1 MQSAKVLEM
10 LNKGQIEQLKTDLR
24 DEIYQESLK
33 AKPNAKKRYTAMK
46 KYFGYV
52 SSVREALT
60 KPCLIEF
67 EGKQYTSFC
76 NSYSLALTT
85 ESCGEMEM
93 FDTATGNYPDVTRL
107 ISFDGTEEKIDISE
121 VIAKAKSQ
129 GYKLNKSAVHDNTYL
144 MFYEGNYYRI
154 GLIDSTYSIID
165 DGEEVTVNHIP
176 NSMKPLV
183 LKNNL
188 GVVVI
193 MPVRYEREPYDGVI
207 VIEALIY
214 ILTSLDQIG

>member
-1 MQSAKVLEM
+1 MRNSRVLAM
-10 LNKGQIEQLKTDLR
+10 LTTGKIEELKAELR
-24 DEIYQESLK
+24 DEIYQETLK

-46 KYFGYV
+46 KYFTYV
-52 SSVREALT
+52 DSVREACK
-60 KPCLIEF
+60 KPASIEF
-67 EGKQYTSFC
+67 EGTQYASFC
-76 NSYSLALTT
+76 NSYSLVLTT

-93 FDTATGNYPDVTRL
+93 FDTAAGNYPDVTRL
-107 ISFDGTEEKIDISE
+107 IHFDGTEEKIDISN

-129 GYKLNKSAVHDNTYL
+129 GYKLKKSAVHDNTYL

-165 DGEEVTVNHIP
+165 DGEEVAVYHIP

-193 MPVRYEREPYDGVI
+193 MPVHYESEPYDGVI
-207 VIEALIY
+207 VIEV
-214 ILTSLDQIG
+214 

>member
-10 LNKGQIEQLKTDLR
+10 LNKGQIEQLKTELR

-52 SSVREALT
+52 SSIREALT

-107 ISFDGTEEKIDISE
+107 ISFDGTEEKIDISK
-121 VIAKAKSQ
+121 VIAKAKAQ
-129 GYKLNKSAVHDNTYL
+129 GYKLKKSEVNDNNYI

-154 GLIDSTYSIID
+154 GLVDCTYGIID
-165 DGEEVTVNHIP
+165 DGEEATFYHIP

-183 LKNNL
+183 IKSSI
-188 GVVVI
+188 GVCII
-193 MPVRYEREPYDGVI
+193 MPIRYESEPYDGVI
-207 VIEALIY
+207 VIEA
-214 ILTSLDQIG
+214 

>member
-1 MQSAKVLEM
+1 MRNTIVLAM
-10 LNKGQIEQLKTDLR
+10 LATGQIEELKAKLR
-24 DEIYQESLK
+24 DEIYEESLK

-52 SSVREALT
+52 SSVREACT
-60 KPCLIEF
+60 KPAVIEF

-76 NSYSLALTT
+76 NSYSLVLTT

-93 FDTATGNYPDVTRL
+93 FDTAAGNYPDVTRL
-107 ISFDGTEEKIDISE
+107 IHFDGTEEKIDISK

-129 GYKLNKSAVHDNTYL
+129 GYKLKKSAVHDNTYL

-154 GLIDSTYSIID
+154 GLVDSTYGIID
-165 DGEEVTVNHIP
+165 DGGEATVYHVP
-176 NSMKPLV
+176 NSMRPLV

-188 GVVVI
+188 GVAVI
-193 MPVRYEREPYDGVI
+193 MPMRYESEPDDGVI
-207 VIEALIY
+207 VIEA
-214 ILTSLDQIG
+214 

>member
-10 LNKGQIEQLKTDLR
+10 LNKGQIEQLKTELR

-52 SSVREALT
+52 SNIRKVLS
-60 KPCLIEF
+60 KPAAVEF

-76 NSYSLALTT
+76 NSYSLVLTT
-85 ESCGEMEM
+85 EDIGEMEL
-93 FDTATGNYPDVTRL
+93 FDPETGNYPDVTRL
-107 ISFDGTEEKIDISE
+107 IHFDGTEEKIDISK
-121 VIAKAKSQ
+121 VMAKAKAQ
-129 GYKLNKSAVHDNTYL
+129 GYRLKKSETNENNYL

-154 GLIDSTYSIID
+154 GLLDYSYSIID
-165 DGEEVTVNHIP
+165 DGGEVIFYHVP

-183 LKNNL
+183 IKNNL
-188 GVVVI
+188 GIAMI
-193 MPVRYEREPYDGVI
+193 MPIRYESEPYDGVI
-207 VIEALIY
+207 VIEA
-214 ILTSLDQIG
+214 